1 MDPKT
6 PVTKTDD
13 GTAQWLFAV
22 SLAGQLGLMIAL
34 PITVF
39 ALLGRLADKQLG
51 TSPLF
56 LLLGT
61 AVAAVLSTAWI
72 LRRTRSLR
80 ARYEAVTETKPR
92 V

>member
-6 PVTKTDD
+6 PVTKTDGD
-13 GTAQWLFAV
+13 AAQWLFAV

-34 PITVF
+34 PITVL
-39 ALLGRLADKQLG
+39 ALLGRLADKQWG

-61 AVAAVLSTAWI
+61 AAAAVLSTAWI
-72 LRRTRSLR
+72 LRRTRGLR
-80 ARYEAVTETKPR
+80 ERYEAVTGAGPR